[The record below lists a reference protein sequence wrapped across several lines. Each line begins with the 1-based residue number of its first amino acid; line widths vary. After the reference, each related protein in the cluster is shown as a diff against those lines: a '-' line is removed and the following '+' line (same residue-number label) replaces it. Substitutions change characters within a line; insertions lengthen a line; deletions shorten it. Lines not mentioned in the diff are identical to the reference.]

1 MKTIVAILMVGMI
14 GVVLLFGDTGFI
26 NNLGIGTS
34 TSDTLTTGFWPVA
47 FATTLIIMVIMK
59 IRGKKKIQ

>member
-1 MKTIVAILMVGMI
+1 MQTIVAILMVGMI
-14 GVVLLFGDTGFI
+14 GVVVLLGDDGFI

-34 TSDTLTTGFWPVA
+34 TSDTLTKGFWPVA
-47 FATTLIIMVIMK
+47 FATTLIIMAIMR